1 MEQYIIL
8 ADKYKFGS
16 QKIKY
21 HVAINYSFNK
31 TNKHCILFIKIW
43 NGQLKYQMKIANTKD
58 KMNKRLIDS
67 FSVAFVR
74 DQEQNVKITRLWLRM
89 ILKCQTFTMDF

>member
-31 TNKHCILFIKIW
+31 TNKHCIPI
-43 NGQLKYQMKIANTKD
+43 
-58 KMNKRLIDS
+58 
-67 FSVAFVR
+67 
-74 DQEQNVKITRLWLRM
+74 
-89 ILKCQTFTMDF
+89 